1 MKITT
6 IQAMIAVNATRVSFY
21 DNAIRDLKSALKIMK
36 AAGSDKADMDAGWK
50 NVRHAEKQRA
60 KAVEQQLD
68 MKNTLQQFSR
78 ATRMQNMIM
87 KLANANITPDFGP
100 EDSETPEALE
110 RQLVRMTKLHFPAK
124 ADSRTP
130 EQIAAQVAASAAKKA
145 AKEAK

>member
-21 DNAIRDLKSALKIMK
+21 DNVIRDLKAVLKVMK
-36 AAGSDKADMDAGWK
+36 QADADKADMDAGWK

-68 MKNTLQQFSR
+68 MKNTLQEFSR
-78 ATRMQNMIM
+78 ANRLQKMIF
-87 KLANANITPDFGP
+87 KLDSAGVAPDFSQA
-100 EDSETPEALE
+100 DSETLEALE

-145 AKEAK
+145 AKTAK

>member
-21 DNAIRDLKSALKIMK
+21 DVVIRDLKAALKVMK
-36 AAGSDKADMDAGWK
+36 ATGAEKTDMDAGWK

-68 MKNTLQQFSR
+68 MKETLQQFSR
-78 ATRMQNMIM
+78 ANRMEKMIM
-87 KLANANITPDFGP
+87 KLANAGIRPDF
-100 EDSETPEALE
+100 EQSESETHEALE

-130 EQIAAQVAASAAKKA
+130 EQIASQVAASAVKKA
-145 AKEAK
+145 AKEVK